1 MTGKGLPMKLEAFPP
16 QARTQ
21 QLLGQLFAVW
31 LASVRATHTFLTE
44 EEIQAIAPQVPDAL
58 AQAPTL
64 VVAWEGEEPAGFLG
78 VDGQR
83 IEMLFLAPQHRGRG
97 LGRQLLADGVEH
109 CGARQVCVNEQ
120 NPQARGFYEHL
131 GFRARR
137 RTATDEQGRPY
148 PLLYLAL

>member
-16 QARTQ
+16 QARTK

-58 AQAPTL
+58 AQVPTL

-97 LGRQLLADGVEH
+97 LGRQLLTYGVEH

-131 GFRARR
+131 GFRVRR

-148 PLLYLAL
+148 PLRYLAL

>member
-1 MTGKGLPMKLEAFPP
+1 MKLEAFPP
-16 QARTQ
+16 QARTK

-31 LASVRATHTFLTE
+31 LASVQATHTFLTE

-97 LGRQLLADGVEH
+97 LGR
-109 CGARQVCVNEQ
+109 
-120 NPQARGFYEHL
+120 
-131 GFRARR
+131 
-137 RTATDEQGRPY
+137 TAGR
-148 PLLYLAL
+148 

>member
-1 MTGKGLPMKLEAFPP
+1 MKLEAFPP
-16 QARTQ
+16 QARTK

-58 AQAPTL
+58 AQVPIL
-64 VVAWEGEEPAGFLG
+64 VVAEEAGCPVGFLG
-78 VDGQR
+78 VAGEM
-83 IEMLFLAPQHRGRG
+83 IEMLFLDPGSRGQG
-97 LGRQLLADGVEH
+97 LGRRLLTYAVER

-120 NPQARGFYEHL
+120 NPQALGFYEHL
-131 GFRARR
+131 GFRVCR

-148 PLLYLAL
+148 PLLYLARQ